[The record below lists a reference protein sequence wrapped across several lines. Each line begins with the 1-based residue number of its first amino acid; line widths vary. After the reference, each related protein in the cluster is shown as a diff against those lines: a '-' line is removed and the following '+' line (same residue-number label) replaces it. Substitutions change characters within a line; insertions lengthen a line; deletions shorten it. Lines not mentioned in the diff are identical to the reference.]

1 MNDQSYQNDLSLLVG
16 YLLTSA
22 HGLYEEPPGYGPFRL
37 LDTAGRLLAIMAA
50 HGLDDPF
57 FLELKERID
66 AERSGHSS
74 EEELR
79 ATLDELCQQYARE
92 LTKRYSLSEEHS

>member
-37 LDTAGRLLAIMAA
+37 LDTAGRLLAIMQA

-66 AERSGHSS
+66 AERFGHSRD
-74 EEELR
+74 EELR
-79 ATLDELCQQYARE
+79 TTIDELCQQYARE
-92 LTKRYSLSEEHS
+92 LSKLYSLSEEHL

>member
-1 MNDQSYQNDLSLLVG
+1 MNDQSYQQDLSLLVG

-22 HGLYEEPPGYGPFRL
+22 HGLYEEPAGYAPFRL
-37 LDTAGRLLAIMAA
+37 LDTAGRLLDIMVA

-57 FLELKERID
+57 FLELKKRID
-66 AERSGHSS
+66 AERTGHSS
-74 EEELR
+74 DEELR

-92 LTKRYSLSEEHS
+92 LKKQYSLSEDNS